1 MSKVRCKELEQ
12 DVGLGAFGARC
23 LDDMVWKLAWEIRNL
38 EREENSTTG
47 PYQNE
52 KEAEFA
58 AFNCAISAWHI
69 LDWVWRT
76 CNQEQKAKIS
86 PDGTFKSFKTAMAA
100 ECRSLLICQTL
111 CNSTKHASPGRDLRL
126 RCLCRFVLVD
136 PDSNKMKFNL
146 IVEAGGEEHLALDVF
161 KQAGRFLFE
170 KLIAWNLFE
179 VFDEDDHLFK

>member
-1 MSKVRCKELEQ
+1 M
-12 DVGLGAFGARC
+12 GAFGARC

-86 PDGTFKSFKTAMAA
+86 PDGTFKSFKAAMAA

-161 KQAGRFLFE
+161 KQAGQFLFE